1 MGLKKVIKRSLIKIN
16 HKFSPKLKI
25 KDKKIIITGSN
36 SGIGLEIT
44 KILLKNNQIISIVN
58 KRKNEVDKIK
68 NNNLQILQQ
77 NLEENQYSDIFTNKI
92 KEFRPNIVINCAA
105 TFGPERQ
112 NFLDL
117 DIEKFNKVLNV
128 NFFSI
133 LRILQYTYLG
143 NNLNQVVNITSQMGS
158 ISQNK
163 RGGFNY
169 YRLSK
174 TLINAFSKNLDLELK
189 NKNINVFCICPGSVK
204 TKMNS
209 AGLMPP
215 EVCAQKLIN
224 IISKNN
230 NDLSG
235 KFINL
240 NEETI
245 QW

>member
-169 YRLSK
+169 YRLSRS
-174 TLINAFSKNLDLELK
+174 L
-189 NKNINVFCICPGSVK
+189 
-204 TKMNS
+204 
-209 AGLMPP
+209 
-215 EVCAQKLIN
+215 
-224 IISKNN
+224 
-230 NDLSG
+230 
-235 KFINL
+235 
-240 NEETI
+240 
-245 QW
+245 